1 MYSVKHKS
9 INTMRFFL
17 IMALVFPLVAFD
29 NGHENFLEDEDEQ
42 EDARAHA
49 CCTPSS
55 APADTTAETKE
66 KPTRGAT
73 NTINTVVV
81 KNALEALAKQKSNE
95 TEPKKGKIRWL
106 VRLQYPKQS
115 LTILL

>member
-29 NGHENFLEDEDEQ
+29 NGDENFLENDEDEQ
-42 EDARAHA
+42 EDTHAHA
-49 CCTPSS
+49 CCTLSS

-66 KPTRGAT
+66 KPTHGAT

-95 TEPKKGKIRWL
+95 TEPKKRQDKVAG
-106 VRLQYPKQS
+106 
-115 LTILL
+115 